1 MVESERAYWQ
11 HAKTGEV
18 WAVETEAGR
27 PVRCAGPIEP
37 RYAEAIVL
45 PYLPYSRVDIQ
56 VILPQWPLFFR
67 RELCPLC
74 AEVMLP
80 GASAA
85 AVPRNGRAANRVR
98 KRIANPSLWIA
109 GKRPKGPSLLTR
121 DAIARSTEG
130 QSRTWSLMPRDF
142 PAILR
147 FAAFGSRARSRMRAN
162 ARAYPSPRSH
172 GAVIPV

>member
-1 MVESERAYWQ
+1 VVESGRAYWQ

-45 PYLPYSRVDIQ
+45 PYLPYSSVDVQ

-85 AVPRNGRAANRVR
+85 AVPRNGRAHLSCALNPPAPDTHSVGARVR
-98 KRIANPSLWIA
+98 TEPLWQTC
-109 GKRPKGPSLLTR
+109 GRLRT
-121 DAIARSTEG
+121 
-130 QSRTWSLMPRDF
+130 QSRVLRSASIRLRAHCDALHVLV
-142 PAILR
+142 PA
-147 FAAFGSRARSRMRAN
+147 S
-162 ARAYPSPRSH
+162 
-172 GAVIPV
+172 